1 MKTSDSRTK
10 LLTERPIP
18 LMISLCVPAVIGM
31 LVVGLY
37 SFMDGV
43 FGRTNG
49 RYSRCRRG
57 ICFLPVHFD

>member
-43 FGRTNG
+43 FVGQW
-49 RYSRCRRG
+49 
-57 ICFLPVHFD
+57 